1 VLGLLLFFL
10 FFRGTESALTTSGA
24 GTVSFVNGRVRTGG
38 ILNTSQW
45 MLGLFP
51 FIKDKVRT
59 GYASRWIFF
68 FSRESPQWLHRH
80 LASFGTSY
88 T

>member
-10 FFRGTESALTTSGA
+10 FFRGTESALTTSVGA
-24 GTVSFVNGRVRTGG
+24 VSFVNGRIRTGD

-51 FIKDKVRT
+51 FIKDK
-59 GYASRWIFF
+59 
-68 FSRESPQWLHRH
+68 PHWLR
-80 LASFGTSY
+80 
-88 T
+88 